1 MQLGVVGSKQEMCL
15 LWAGVKGALMMI
27 IFLPEYSEKYN
38 KLVQT
43 EHTLCGDKALLHCYR
58 LCCITGYISTI
69 DLKSLK
75 YV

>member
-27 IFLPEYSEKYN
+27 IFLPEYSEKHK

-43 EHTLCGDKALLHCYR
+43 EHTLCGQLRQSFTSLL
-58 LCCITGYISTI
+58 
-69 DLKSLK
+69 
-75 YV
+75 